1 MQLAGVWHAATVLEV
16 QPGGWAL
23 LEVEQEDLD
32 AQWAMDAEEEEEG
45 TEGAKEEE
53 EDGGEAGAA
62 PERPGSGTLGGGPP
76 APAGVVAASAAA
88 AEHEDGAEEEMDH
101 DGSDGEEAAE
111 VSLLRV
117 QVSARFWVLGAGLGA
132 AWCMQD

>member
-1 MQLAGVWHAATVLEV
+1 MQLAGVWHAATVREV

-32 AQWAMDAEEEEEG
+32 
-45 TEGAKEEE
+45 
-53 EDGGEAGAA
+53 
-62 PERPGSGTLGGGPP
+62 TLGGGPP
-76 APAGVVAASAAA
+76 APAGVVAASAAGAAAVAA